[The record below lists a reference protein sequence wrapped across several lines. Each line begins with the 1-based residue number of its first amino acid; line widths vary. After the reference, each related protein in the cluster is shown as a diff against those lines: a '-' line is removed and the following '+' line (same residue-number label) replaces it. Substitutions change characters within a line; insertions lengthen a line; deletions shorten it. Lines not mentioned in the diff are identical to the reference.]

1 MQEGDG
7 GASEMN
13 GGEKRDQP
21 SQTSSSRE
29 KRQIN
34 SRRIELP
41 MIIGPQHKPLNS
53 EHADRCFILWAMES
67 LQLQSSNW
75 LRFDWTVN

>member
-1 MQEGDG
+1 MQQDDEGL
-7 GASEMN
+7 SEKN
-13 GGEKRDQP
+13 GGRKRDQL

-41 MIIGPQHKPLNS
+41 IIIGPQHRLHLGMAALSGGVKN
-53 EHADRCFILWAMES
+53 H
-67 LQLQSSNW
+67 
-75 LRFDWTVN
+75 

>member
-13 GGEKRDQP
+13 GGEKQDQP

-41 MIIGPQHKPLNS
+41 IIIGPQHRLHLGMAALSGGVKS
-53 EHADRCFILWAMES
+53 H
-67 LQLQSSNW
+67 
-75 LRFDWTVN
+75 

>member
-1 MQEGDG
+1 MQQGDG
-7 GASEMN
+7 GSSEMN

-41 MIIGPQHKPLNS
+41 MIIGPQQPANKTTLVGMTI
-53 EHADRCFILWAMES
+53 DGG
-67 LQLQSSNW
+67 
-75 LRFDWTVN
+75 D